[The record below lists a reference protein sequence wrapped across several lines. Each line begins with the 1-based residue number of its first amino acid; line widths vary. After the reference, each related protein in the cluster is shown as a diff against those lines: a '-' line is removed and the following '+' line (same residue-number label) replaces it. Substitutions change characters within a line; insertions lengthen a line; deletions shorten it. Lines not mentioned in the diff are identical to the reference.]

1 MSSRS
6 CNLICCQ
13 NVELECC
20 EMDVN
25 IKETEK
31 IKRETPT
38 GILRTE
44 SGKSRRASV
53 EFKFLKQG
61 EPTSPQPSV
70 DRFSVTFAEDSV
82 KSDSSKCNYYSPR
95 VGRMDKVHFPQGTD
109 IDDSDEEDYS
119 ASVNA
124 IIQRRASTRKSRRRS
139 SRRAS
144 SPFSPDILLSN
155 EGGRRR
161 SSVFTTSS
169 GDTAITMDEG
179 MEAVSQ
185 EEIFEN
191 IKLHKEVLSNVKM
204 QPWNMRK
211 KLKLVVQAKAYIK
224 QHEGALQERLA
235 QSRSTRDMLARWNI
249 YLIKKWQ
256 HYRRELA
263 NLSNWLVPWERKI
276 KEIESHFGSV
286 VASYFLFLRWLFWV
300 NVVLGIVLISFV
312 AVPEYVAADRLT
324 AFPCEMW
331 FKISLLVCCTGRIS
345 GVLYPIRSNFRE
357 AVSYSPPED
366 EVTFH
371 LYHRSNFS
379 KDDQLFIGDIGSILN
394 SRFNPDLSTKIIIHG
409 WTHGRDVP
417 WVVEMREA
425 MAELDLW
432 NIIVVDWA
440 PLSHAIYTEARI
452 HTGVVSR
459 QLTSFCIFMA
469 QSTGIRMSSVHMIG
483 HSMGAQIAASAGY
496 KLQLVL
502 NQTLAR
508 ISGLD
513 PAAPLYEWP
522 HVESLD
528 EILDPGDASFVDVIH
543 TNGRHLGTIFPSGHV
558 DYYPNG
564 GQHQPGCGFWVC
576 SHMRSC
582 EFWTASVKK
591 PDLFKAY
598 SFQSWDEYLAGNT
611 DGLIAVPMGIAANP
625 SIPYGSY
632 FLETTD
638 EERAYLNTTTT
649 ILDSFRKR
657 KKRQRR

>member
-1 MSSRS
+1 MTTTQ
-6 CNLICCQ
+6 CQ
-13 NVELECC
+13 FSL
-20 EMDVN
+20 
-25 IKETEK
+25 
-31 IKRETPT
+31 
-38 GILRTE
+38 
-44 SGKSRRASV
+44 SG
-53 EFKFLKQG
+53 
-61 EPTSPQPSV
+61 
-70 DRFSVTFAEDSV
+70 
-82 KSDSSKCNYYSPR
+82 Y
-95 VGRMDKVHFPQGTD
+95 
-109 IDDSDEEDYS
+109 
-119 ASVNA
+119 
-124 IIQRRASTRKSRRRS
+124 
-139 SRRAS
+139 
-144 SPFSPDILLSN
+144 
-155 EGGRRR
+155 
-161 SSVFTTSS
+161 
-169 GDTAITMDEG
+169 
-179 MEAVSQ
+179 
-185 EEIFEN
+185 
-191 IKLHKEVLSNVKM
+191 
-204 QPWNMRK
+204 
-211 KLKLVVQAKAYIK
+211 VV
-224 QHEGALQERLA
+224 
-235 QSRSTRDMLARWNI
+235 
-249 YLIKKWQ
+249 
-256 HYRRELA
+256 
-263 NLSNWLVPWERKI
+263 
-276 KEIESHFGSV
+276 
-286 VASYFLFLRWLFWV
+286 
-300 NVVLGIVLISFV
+300 
-312 AVPEYVAADRLT
+312 ADRLT

-345 GVLYPIRSNFRE
+345 GVLYPIRNNFRE
-357 AVSYSPPED
+357 AISYSPPED

-379 KDDQLFIGDIGSILN
+379 KDDRLFIGDIGSILN

-496 KLQLVL
+496 RLQVAL

-522 HVESLD
+522 HIESLD

-543 TNGRHLGTIFPSGHV
+543 TNG
-558 DYYPNG
+558 
-564 GQHQPGCGFWVC
+564 VC

-598 SFQSWDEYLAGNT
+598 SFQSWDEYLTGNT